1 MVHNHPTFPA
11 KAGTQIHPVSLGWF
25 RRCAAPVART
35 LVGSIWAP
43 AFAGEVGEGES
54 VG

>member
-1 MVHNHPTFPA
+1 MVPNHPTFPA
-11 KAGTQIHPVSLGWF
+11 KAGTQIPPVSLGWS
-25 RRCAAPVART
+25 RYLTTPIAQP

-43 AFAGEVGEGES
+43 AFAGEIGEGER